1 MGLRTQQRCPWAS
14 LTHVRLLGCH
24 HVCMAN
30 PTSLAWQQAV
40 DGFAEHLR
48 DERNRSAHTVRAYL
62 ADVNDLSGFCVDR
75 DIESPAQLALPTL
88 RAWLADATQ
97 DGLSRSTIARR
108 AASARA
114 FTAWCSA
121 QDMCENDPGHRLVSP
136 RVGVRMPTVLDQSQA
151 RQVLE
156 FAARHD
162 GFPSAIR
169 DHAMLEVLYGAAIR
183 VSELCGLDTDDV
195 DDGNRTLRVLGK
207 GDKERIVPIGLP
219 AARALESW
227 SDARHQLA
235 KESTPALFVGDRGL
249 RIDPRVVRTI
259 VRRTSDGAGVPTVSP
274 HAMRHSAATH
284 VLEGGA
290 DLRSVQEL
298 LGHANLATT
307 QRYTHVS
314 VERLRSTFEQAHPR
328 SGN

>member
-1 MGLRTQQRCPWAS
+1 
-14 LTHVRLLGCH
+14 
-24 HVCMAN
+24 
-30 PTSLAWQQAV
+30 
-40 DGFAEHLR
+40 
-48 DERNRSAHTVRAYL
+48 
-62 ADVNDLSGFCVDR
+62 
-75 DIESPAQLALPTL
+75 
-88 RAWLADATQ
+88 
-97 DGLSRSTIARR
+97 
-108 AASARA
+108 
-114 FTAWCSA
+114 
-121 QDMCENDPGHRLVSP
+121 MC
-136 RVGVRMPTVLDQSQA
+136 
-151 RQVLE
+151 
-156 FAARHD
+156 
-162 GFPSAIR
+162 IR
-169 DHAMLEVLYGAAIR
+169 DR
-183 VSELCGLDTDDV
+183 CGLDTDDV

-207 GDKERIVPIGLP
+207 GDKERVVPIGLP

-227 SDARHQLA
+227 SEARHRLA
-235 KESTPALFVGDRGL
+235 KESTPALIVGDRGL

-259 VRRTSDGAGVPTVSP
+259 VRRMSDAAGVPTISP

>member
-1 MGLRTQQRCPWAS
+1 MGLHTQQRCPWAS

-24 HVCMAN
+24 HVCMAD
-30 PTSLAWQQAV
+30 PTSLAWQEAV

-62 ADVNDLSGFCVDR
+62 ADVKDLVGFCVDR

-162 GFPSAIR
+162 GSPSAIR

-307 QRYTHVS
+307 QRYAHVS

>member
-1 MGLRTQQRCPWAS
+1 MGLCTQRRCPWAS

-24 HVCMAN
+24 HVCMAE
-30 PTSLAWQQAV
+30 PMSLAWQQAV
-40 DGFAEHLR
+40 DGFVEHLR

-62 ADVNDLSGFCVDR
+62 SDVNDLVGFCVDR
-75 DIESPAQLALPTL
+75 DIETPAQLALPTL

-151 RQVLE
+151 HQVLE

-162 GFPSAIR
+162 GSASAIR
-169 DHAMLEVLYGAAIR
+169 DQAMLEVLYGAAIR

-195 DDGNRTLRVLGK
+195 DDGNLTLRVLGK
-207 GDKERIVPIGLP
+207 GDKERVVPIGLP

-227 SDARHQLA
+227 VAARQQLA
-235 KESTPALFVGDRGL
+235 KESTTALFVGDRGL

-259 VRRTSDGAGVPTVSP
+259 VRRISDAAGVPMISP

>member
-1 MGLRTQQRCPWAS
+1 MGLCTQRRRPWAS
-14 LTHVRLLGCH
+14 LTHVRLRGCH
-24 HVCMAN
+24 HVCMADSM
-30 PTSLAWQQAV
+30 SLAWQQAV

-62 ADVNDLSGFCVDR
+62 ADVNDLVGFCVDR
-75 DIESPAQLALPTL
+75 DIETPAQLALPTL

-151 RQVLE
+151 HQVLE

-162 GFPSAIR
+162 GSASAIR
-169 DHAMLEVLYGAAIR
+169 DQAMLEVLYGAAIR

-207 GDKERIVPIGLP
+207 GDKERVVPIGLP

-227 SDARHQLA
+227 VDARQQLA
-235 KESTPALFVGDRGL
+235 KESTTALFVGDRGL

-259 VRRTSDGAGVPTVSP
+259 VRRISDAAGVPMISP

>member
-24 HVCMAN
+24 HVCMAD
-30 PTSLAWQQAV
+30 PMSLAWQQAV

-62 ADVNDLSGFCVDR
+62 ADVNDLVGFCVDR
-75 DIESPAQLALPTL
+75 DIESPARLALPTL

>member
-1 MGLRTQQRCPWAS
+1 MGLCTQRRCPWAS

-24 HVCMAN
+24 HVCMAD
-30 PTSLAWQQAV
+30 PMSLAWKQAV
-40 DGFAEHLR
+40 DGFADHLR

-62 ADVNDLSGFCVDR
+62 ADVNDLVGFCVDR
-75 DIESPAQLALPTL
+75 DIESPAQLALATL

-151 RQVLE
+151 HQVLE

-162 GFPSAIR
+162 GSPSAIR
-169 DHAMLEVLYGAAIR
+169 DYAMLEVLYGAAIR

-259 VRRTSDGAGVPTVSP
+259 VRRISDAAGVPMISP

>member
-62 ADVNDLSGFCVDR
+62 ADVNDLVGFCVDR
-75 DIESPAQLALPTL
+75 DIESPARLALPTL

-156 FAARHD
+156 FTARHD

>member
-24 HVCMAN
+24 HVCMAD
-30 PTSLAWQQAV
+30 PTSLAWQEAV

-62 ADVNDLSGFCVDR
+62 ADVNDLVGFCVDR
-75 DIESPAQLALPTL
+75 DIESPARLALPTL

>member
-1 MGLRTQQRCPWAS
+1 VGLRTQQRCPWAS

-62 ADVNDLSGFCVDR
+62 ADVNDLVGFCVDR
-75 DIESPAQLALPTL
+75 DIESPARLALPTL

>member
-62 ADVNDLSGFCVDR
+62 ADVNDLVGFCVDR
-75 DIESPAQLALPTL
+75 DIESPARLALPTL